1 MTNPAELEILGDGK
15 QTKSYLEVHECIA
28 AMLYAT
34 GKARGTVNTF
44 NIGSEDWIDVK
55 TIAEIVTEEM
65 HLPDTKFRFTGGERG
80 WVGDVPRCS
89 SPLNDQG
96 APLETATGITGK
108 CQDRCQGPAVR
119 TVRDSM
125 KYIVVLGDGMAD
137 EPLEEL
143 GGKTPLEYAQT
154 PNMDRMARDG
164 ACGMLRTIPD
174 GFEAGSDIANMAVL
188 GYAPEKYYT
197 GRGPLEALSM
207 GVDLAPDDVAY
218 RCNLV
223 TIEEN
228 TMADFSAGHIT
239 SAEGAELFA
248 SLQKAVPEVM
258 LKAGV
263 SYRNLLVVHGG
274 QGCSIHPSARYCGA
288 GDIPLPPQGWRCRPA
303 SPVHGNRAGRSL
315 ITIPVNAARIKAGK
329 RPATRIWPWSG
340 GHKPAFPL
348 FEEKYG
354 KKGGI
359 ISAVDLLNGIAR
371 CAGMEVITVPGATGY
386 LDTDYDA
393 KARYALDAIKRLDF
407 VYVHIEAP
415 DEAGHLGSVEEKV
428 KAIERVDGVVGTI
441 RDQFDGVLAV
451 LPDHPTPIRVKTH
464 TRDPDPLCCH
474 RQGNGREHG
483 IFGSGGP
490 VRGTRD
496 EKRNGVLGV
505 PLLVRKGWHQSPA
518 SS

>member
-1 MTNPAELEILGDGK
+1 
-15 QTKSYLEVHECIA
+15 
-28 AMLYAT
+28 
-34 GKARGTVNTF
+34 
-44 NIGSEDWIDVK
+44 
-55 TIAEIVTEEM
+55 
-65 HLPDTKFRFTGGERG
+65 
-80 WVGDVPRCS
+80 
-89 SPLNDQG
+89 
-96 APLETATGITGK
+96 
-108 CQDRCQGPAVR
+108 
-119 TVRDSM
+119 M

-154 PNMDRMARDG
+154 PNMDRMAREG
-164 ACGMLRTIPD
+164 SCGMLRTIPD

-223 TIEEN
+223 TVEEN
-228 TMADFSAGHIT
+228 TMTDFSAGHIS

-248 SLQKAVPEVM
+248 SLQKVVPEVM
-258 LKAGV
+258 FKAGV
-263 SYRNLLVVHGG
+263 SYRNLLVIHGG
-274 QGCSIHPSARYCGA
+274 KGAASTPPHDIVGQGIAPFHPKGA
-288 GDIPLPPQGWRCRPA
+288 DADLLLRCMKTSRR
-303 SPVHGNRAGRSL
+303 VFDNH
-315 ITIPVNAARIKAGK
+315 PVNRARIKAGK
-329 RPATRIWPWSG
+329 CPATGIWPWSG
-340 GHKPAFPL
+340 GHKPAFPP
-348 FEEKYG
+348 FTKKYG

-371 CAGMEVITVPGATGY
+371 CAGMEVISVPGATGY

-393 KARYALDAIKRLDF
+393 KARYALDAIKHLDF

-441 RDQFDGVLAV
+441 RDQFKGVLAV

-464 TRDPDPLCCH
+464 TRDPIPFVVVGKGTD
-474 RQGNGREHG
+474 GSTVYSETAGR
-483 IFGSGGP
+483 SGGLK
-490 VRGTRD
+490 TRNAT
-496 EKRNGVLGV
+496 EFLAF
-505 PLLVRKGWHQSPA
+505 LFS
-518 SS
+518 